1 MKRHQEQRLVE
12 QVNVLCRGGLT
23 AKELREQVLARVR
36 PFVPFDAH
44 VWLLT
49 DPVTRVGTSPL
60 ATVPTP
66 RDELPRVI
74 QYRYLSR
81 PGRWCDLM
89 DAGQHVALLAEVTGG
104 DLATSP
110 MWSACLREH
119 GVVDVAS
126 VALWDRYGCW
136 AWLDLWRQA
145 PAGPFTPK
153 ERQLLEQL
161 AAPLTEALRQAQA
174 RTFEAHPEPLPMT
187 GPAVVVLTPQLG
199 LRTLT
204 AWAADA
210 LFRLNPSDGPA
221 PPIPAAVYNIA
232 AALCAQEAGIP
243 VGPPWSRVHLGE
255 GRWVTLR
262 ADRMTPEDDATE
274 AAPIVVTIETSTTA
288 ERREV
293 FALAHGLSPRERQV
307 LEELFGGGDT
317 RAVARQL
324 VLSEHTVN
332 DHVRALLAKSR
343 AVTRQE
349 LLTRIA
355 GAA

>member
-1 MKRHQEQRLVE
+1 MTRHQEQRLTE
-12 QVNVLCRGGLT
+12 QVDDLCRGGLT

-36 PFVPFDAH
+36 PVVPFDAH

-74 QYRYLSR
+74 RYRYLSR
-81 PGRWCDLM
+81 PGRWSDLM
-89 DAGQHVALLAEVTGG
+89 DAGQHVALLAEATGG
-104 DLATSP
+104 DLARSP

-145 PAGPFTPK
+145 PAARFTPG
-153 ERQLLEQL
+153 ERHLLEQL

-174 RTFEAHPEPLPMT
+174 RTFEARPEPLSMT
-187 GPAVVVLTPQLG
+187 GPAVVVMTPQLG
-199 LRTLT
+199 VRTLT

-210 LFRLNPSDGPA
+210 LFRLNPTDGPA

-232 AALCAQEAGIP
+232 AALGAQEAGIP
-243 VGPPWSRVHLGE
+243 VGPPWSRVHLGA

-262 ADRMTPEDDATE
+262 ADRMTPEDGATE
-274 AAPIVVTIETSTTA
+274 AASIVVTIETSTTA

-307 LEELFGGGDT
+307 LDELFGGGDT
-317 RAVARQL
+317 RAVARRL
-324 VLSEHTVN
+324 VLSEHTIN
-332 DHVRALLAKSR
+332 DHVRALLTKSR